1 MPSKRG
7 ETEKGGRPRDK
18 GSKGSKRRKKA
29 GLPKSHGSKDPPRK
43 GGARRKNAGSA
54 KDNVSHYT
62 HNDKRKNTPPV
73 GLATPGNDKDDD
85 PGCYDYNPRLD
96 PILLWSKKYDA
107 DRLCVPTVSLH
118 LHERIDPTTIIS
130 KILKKETHTQ
140 ETISSFFKNKENDLD
155 IKKAVEF
162 YEHSNN
168 WSNRLIAGDSL
179 LVMNSLIQK
188 EDMAGKVQLIYI
200 DPPYGIKYG
209 SNFQPFV
216 CKREVK
222 DRNDAD
228 IPYEPETINAFRDT
242 WEYGI
247 HSYLSYLRDRLVLA
261 NSLLASSGSCAVQI
275 SDENVHY
282 VRMIMDEVFG
292 KDNFVSL
299 IQFRKTPTATSNTM
313 PIVCDYIVWYAKDIQ
328 HLKYHK
334 MYRKKN
340 IPIDDPNFRFVELK
354 NGTRRRMSP
363 AERHNPLT
371 IPTGSR
377 IYRHYPII
385 SKGKSSKDDTFV
397 FKGKEFSPG
406 PNSHWTVN
414 LDGMYNLA
422 KKNLLVNTEDSL
434 YVVTYFDDHQHREI
448 DNMWLDTSSGGFED
462 VIYVVQTSATTIRR
476 FLLMTTDPGDLVLDP
491 TCGSGTTAYVA
502 EQFGR
507 RWITCDT
514 SRVSITLAKRRLMT
528 AIFKYYALQHPE
540 QGISAGF
547 SFSLPDGV
555 MHKITAKTRAHNQ
568 VPEEVTLHDRPDV
581 DRTKSR
587 VTGPF
592 TVEAVPAQTAMSIDA
607 MYGKDMQ
614 EQEPDAESTRQAE
627 WRDALKSSGIRAKG
641 GQKIEFARMDPHPS
655 SRWLHAVAKTNESS
669 PKTVFVSFGPK
680 FAALETR
687 QVEAA
692 IQDLRKIRD
701 ADMLV
706 FVSMQFDPEAAK
718 TIDELNWEGVTML
731 KAQMNADMLVGD
743 LKKKPGAGSDLFML
757 MGQPDAVV
765 KKAGSG
771 KFRVQVRGFD
781 YYNTG
786 TDKIESGGTDK
797 IVMWMLDT
805 DYDGRSL
812 YPQQVFFPMGN
823 GKDGNHWSK
832 IAKTLQAHIDEN
844 LLKTY
849 TGTESLEFEFG
860 EHGKVAVKI
869 IDDRGVESVRV
880 LPKPGESGK

>member
-1 MPSKRG
+1 MPPKRKG
-7 ETEKGGRPRDK
+7 KATKGGRPKDK
-18 GSKGSKRRKKA
+18 DPKSNKRRKRVKP
-29 GLPKSHGSKDPPRK
+29 GDPKDR
-43 GGARRKNAGSA
+43 
-54 KDNVSHYT
+54 VSRYT
-62 HNDKRKNTPPV
+62 HDGKRPNTPPV
-73 GLATPGNDKDDD
+73 GLATPGNDEDDD
-85 PGCYDYNPRLD
+85 PECYDYNPRLD

-107 DRLCVPTVSLH
+107 ERLCVPTVSLH

-130 KILKKETHTQ
+130 NIFKKETHTQ
-140 ETISSFFKNKENDLD
+140 ETISRFFKNKENDLPF
-155 IKKAVEF
+155 KKAVNF

-188 EDMAGKVQLIYI
+188 EDMASKVQLVYI

-222 DRNDAD
+222 DGNDAD
-228 IPYEPETINAFRDT
+228 IPYEPETITAFRDT

-261 NSLLASSGSCAVQI
+261 KNLLASSGSCAVQI

-282 VRMIMDEVFG
+282 VRMLMDEVFG
-292 KDNFVSL
+292 KENFVSL
-299 IQFRKTPTATSNTM
+299 IQFNKTSTATVNTM
-313 PIVCDYIVWYAKDIQ
+313 PVICDYIVWYAKDID
-328 HLKYHK
+328 HIKYHK
-334 MYRKKN
+334 MYKKKN
-340 IPIDDPNFRFVELK
+340 LPVDDPNYRFVELK
-354 NGTRRRMSP
+354 NGMRRNMS
-363 AERHNPLT
+363 AEERRNPLMVET
-371 IPTGSR
+371 DSR
-377 IYRHYPII
+377 IYRHSDIT
-385 SKGKSSKDDTFV
+385 SKGKSSKNNTFV
-397 FKGKEFSPG
+397 FKDKEFNPG
-406 PNSHWTVN
+406 PNLHWKVT
-414 LDGMYNLA
+414 LDGMRNLA
-422 KKNLLVNTEDSL
+422 MKNMLVNLGSSL
-434 YVVTYFDDHQHREI
+434 HVITYFADRAYREI
-448 DNMWLDTSSGGFED
+448 NNMWTDTGSGGFED
-462 VIYVVQTSATTIRR
+462 KVYVVQTTAKTIRR
-476 FLLMTTDPGDLVLDP
+476 FMLMTTDPGDLVLDI

-514 SRVSITLAKRRLMT
+514 SRVSITLAKRRLLT

-540 QGISAGF
+540 QGIGAGF
-547 SFSLPDGV
+547 SFSPPNGV
-555 MHKITAKTRAHNQ
+555 MQNITTKTHAYNEA
-568 VPEEVTLHDRPDV
+568 PEDIILYDRPDV
-581 DRTKSR
+581 DTGKTR

-607 MYGKDMQ
+607 MYDQDMQ
-614 EQEPDAESTRQAE
+614 EQEPDAESTRQEE
-627 WRDALKSSGIRAKG
+627 WRDALKSSGIRAQNGK
-641 GQKIEFARMDPHPS
+641 KIEFTRVDPHPS
-655 SRWLHAVAKTNESS
+655 SRWLHAVAKTNEPS

-687 QVEAA
+687 QVESA

-706 FVSMQFDPEAAK
+706 FVAMQFDPEAAK
-718 TIDELNWEGVTML
+718 TIDEMNWEGVTML

-765 KKAGSG
+765 QKIGNG

-786 TDKIESGGTDK
+786 TDEIESGGTDK

-812 YPQQVFFPMGN
+812 YPQQVFFPMGT

-832 IAKTLQAHIDEN
+832 IAKTLKADIDEN
-844 LLKTY
+844 LLKAY

-860 EHGKVAVKI
+860 EHNKVAVKI

-880 LPKPGESGK
+880 LHKPGESGK

>member
-1 MPSKRG
+1 MPPKRKG
-7 ETEKGGRPRDK
+7 KAKGGRPKDK
-18 GSKGSKRRKKA
+18 DPKNNKRRKHVPPND
-29 GLPKSHGSKDPPRK
+29 PKDR
-43 GGARRKNAGSA
+43 
-54 KDNVSHYT
+54 VSRYT
-62 HNDKRKNTPPV
+62 HDGKRPNTPPV
-73 GLATPGNDKDDD
+73 GLATPSNDKDDD

-96 PILLWSKKYDA
+96 PILLWWKKYDPE
-107 DRLCVPTVSLH
+107 RLCVPTVSLH

-130 KILKKETHTQ
+130 KIFKKETHTQ
-140 ETISSFFKNKENDLD
+140 ETISSFFKNRENDLD
-155 IKKAVEF
+155 VKKAVEF

-179 LVMNSLIQK
+179 LVMNSLMQK
-188 EDMAGKVQLIYI
+188 EDMTGKVQLVYI

-222 DRNDAD
+222 DKNDAD
-228 IPYEPETINAFRDT
+228 IPYEPETIHAFRDT

-261 NSLLASSGSCAVQI
+261 QRLLVPSGSCAVQI
-275 SDENVHY
+275 SDDNVHY
-282 VRMIMDEVFG
+282 VKMIMEEVFG
-292 KDNFVSL
+292 RENFVGL
-299 IQFRKTPTATSNTM
+299 IQFRKTSKTTDNTM
-313 PIVCDYIVWYAKDIQ
+313 PVICDYIVWYAKDIKNI
-328 HLKYHK
+328 KYNK
-334 MYRKKN
+334 MYTKKPL
-340 IPIDDPNFRFVELK
+340 PIGDPNYRFVELK
-354 NGTRRRMSP
+354 DGTRRSMSRE
-363 AERHNPLT
+363 ERNNPLT
-371 IPTGSR
+371 IPDGSK
-377 IYRHYPII
+377 IYRHDNIT
-385 SKGKSSKDDTFV
+385 SRGRSSKDSEFIFQGKTFH
-397 FKGKEFSPG
+397 PG
-406 PNSHWTVN
+406 SNLQWRVN
-414 LDGMYNLA
+414 LDGMRNLA
-422 KKNLLVNTEDSL
+422 NKNLLVNTGNSL
-434 YVVTYFDDHQHREI
+434 HVVTYFDDHKYREI
-448 DNMWLDTSSGGFED
+448 NNMWLDTTSGGFED
-462 VIYVVQTSATTIRR
+462 MIYAVQTSATTIRR
-476 FLLMTTDPGDLVLDP
+476 FMLMTTDPGDLVLDP

-540 QGISAGF
+540 QGVGAGF
-547 SFSLPDGV
+547 SFSSPNGV
-555 MHKITAKTRAHNQ
+555 IQNITTKTRAYDQ
-568 VPEEVTLHDRPDV
+568 MPEEVILHDCPDV
-581 DRTKSR
+581 ERGTAR

-592 TVEAVPAQTAMSIDA
+592 TVEAVPAQTATSIDA

-614 EQEPDAESTRQAE
+614 EPEPDDESTRQAE

-641 GQKIEFARMDPHPS
+641 GQKIEFTRVDPHPS
-655 SRWLHAVAKTNESS
+655 SRWLHAVAKTNETS

-687 QVEAA
+687 QVESA

-706 FVSMQFDPEAAK
+706 FVAMQFDPEAAK
-718 TIDELNWEGVTML
+718 TIDEMNWEGVTML

-757 MGQPDAVV
+757 IGQPDAVV
-765 KKAGSG
+765 KKVGNG
-771 KFRVQVRGFD
+771 KFQVRVRGFD

-797 IVMWMLDT
+797 IVMWILDT

-812 YPQQVFFPMGN
+812 HPQQVFFPMGD

-832 IAKTLQAHIDEN
+832 IAKTLKADIDVN
-844 LLKTY
+844 LLKAY

-860 EHGKVAVKI
+860 EHSKVAVKI

-880 LPKPGESGK
+880 LHKPGD